1 MLYIGMLNNKS
12 RPHEHEH
19 GTVSTLAPV
28 VSRPMASGES
38 SLELST
44 ASDSSDRSESG
55 AAVSSDDNSVTGC
68 SVMLADFCGWR
79 CKLWLA
85 LQAVGRV
92 ALSVSR
98 AGAELLPVARG
109 LDAASRRAGPEAGAG
124 EGD

>member
-1 MLYIGMLNNKS
+1 MKLFTGVTS
-12 RPHEHEH
+12 

-44 ASDSSDRSESG
+44 ASDSLDSPDAG
-55 AAVSSDDNSVTGC
+55 AAVSIDGNSVTEC
-68 SVMLADFCGWR
+68 SVLLADLCGWR
-79 CKLWLA
+79 CKLWLS
-85 LQAVGRV
+85 LQAVVGRV
-92 ALSVSR
+92 ALSVSG

-109 LDAASRRAGPEAGAG
+109 LDAESRRAGPETGAG